1 MLGLCNCMSEKT
13 IFLIVIVITGIFLIV
28 ASFLF
33 LYVISYTKR
42 KRKHKEEKLV
52 LENKFQTELIQTEFE
67 VQEHTRKNIASEL
80 HDNIG
85 QLLSLTNVTLASI
98 NVEDK
103 EKAKQKVDMTSELV
117 SKSIKELRQLS
128 KIIHGEHLIKQG
140 LVETIEQEINWLQ
153 RNDQFKVNFTFDPS
167 VTYLTNP
174 DKDLFIYRLLQES
187 INNII
192 KHAGANLIDIKL
204 YLSMES
210 LFLSVSD
217 NGNGMDKTDDGA
229 IRYGMGLTNMQRR
242 IELLKGSFSIN
253 TVPKMGTSLTF
264 QIPYP

>member
-1 MLGLCNCMSEKT
+1 MSEKT
-13 IFLIVIVITGIFLIV
+13 IFLIVVVITGIFLIV

-42 KRKHKEEKLV
+42 KRKHKEEKLI
-52 LENKFQTELIQTEFE
+52 LESKFQSELIQTEFE

-98 NVEDK
+98 NLDDR

-117 SKSIKELRQLS
+117 TKSIKELRQLS

-153 RNDQFKVNFTFDPS
+153 RNDQYKVTFTYDPA
-167 VTYLTNP
+167 VTCLTNP

-204 YLSMES
+204 YLSMEC
-210 LFLSVSD
+210 LFLTVTD
-217 NGNGMDKTDDGA
+217 NGSGIATLKDGN
-229 IRYGMGLTNMQRR
+229 IRYGLGFSSMQKR
-242 IELLKGSFSIN
+242 IDLLNGSFSIN
-253 TVPKMGTSLTF
+253 TAPQMGTSLTF